1 MKPNYYDV
9 HRDENYLVNATIS
22 IDKLEIVNVPCKI
35 FLPERIYE
43 KPYVLLNLKKEEG
56 GKIVNS
62 HQAKLSAV
70 VNGFDKKI
78 ELTIESPIVYFS
90 ESSTKHWGHDIVVT
104 TALGK
109 PQDLHIRRHRHNK
122 DAQGTQI
129 VFWISPNHML
139 KPPAS
144 ISSSYTGEFSC
155 NRLIK
160 KEFEMKNRIR
170 MEFDTHFSSKTLENG
185 DFIQW
190 PFLVAC
196 LDLDIQANDVL
207 ALKNVM
213 LDIDDFLLI
222 VAFATRNRTTCLGWT
237 ASDKDSYCTFY
248 RGNFVFPEFEKKKS
262 FHDDLIDENQFDEF
276 VRVCYSEFL
285 KFDNKLALRSALYSA
300 ISPPSTLEISFLKTF
315 AGLETLILDFRRREN
330 LEFVIPEKD
339 WGDLRKYIQKC
350 LKNSTMP
357 KLEKD
362 QRSSIYCKLNE
373 LNRVSLREAFELFCQ
388 KYLID
393 LSDLWPVFGKNGLV
407 GLVDIRNKLIHG
419 DPFPGDMHDE
429 IFVAN
434 WHLKYTLE
442 RAICR
447 VLQWNIDETRISSR
461 YLESEMT
468 VLKQWSYKQ
477 ASLTN
482 YIQSHSAY

>member
-1 MKPNYYDV
+1 MKPNNYDI

-22 IDKLEIVNVPCKI
+22 NENFEIANVPCKV
-35 FLPERIYE
+35 FLPERTYE
-43 KPYVLLNLKKEEG
+43 KPYVLLNPKKEDG

-62 HQAKLSAV
+62 HQVKLSAV

-90 ESSTKHWGHDIVVT
+90 RSSTRHWGDDIVVT

-109 PQDLHIRRHRHNK
+109 PQDLHVRYHRYNK
-122 DAQGTQI
+122 EVQSTQI

-139 KPPAS
+139 EPPMS
-144 ISSSYTGEFSC
+144 ISSSYTGEFKC
-155 NRLIK
+155 DRLFK
-160 KEFEMKNRIR
+160 KEFEIKNKILI
-170 MEFDTHFSSKTLENG
+170 EFDTHFSSKTAENG

-196 LDLDIQANDVL
+196 VNLDIQANNVL

-248 RGNFVFPEFEKKKS
+248 RGNFVFPEFEKRKD
-262 FHDDLIDENQFDEF
+262 FHDDLIDESQFDEF

-285 KFDNKLALRSALYSA
+285 KFDNKLALRNALYSA
-300 ISPPSTLEISFLKTF
+300 ISSPNTLEMSFLKTF

-339 WGDLRKYIQKC
+339 WGDLKKYLQKC
-350 LKNSTMP
+350 LKNSTLP
-357 KLEKD
+357 KLEKV

-419 DPFPGDMHDE
+419 DPFHGDMHDE
-429 IFVAN
+429 ILVAN

-447 VLQWNIDETRISSR
+447 IFQWNIAETRISST
-461 YLESEMT
+461 YLESRLT
-468 VLKQWSYKQ
+468 VLKDWSYKQ

-482 YIQSHSAY
+482 YIKSHTSY